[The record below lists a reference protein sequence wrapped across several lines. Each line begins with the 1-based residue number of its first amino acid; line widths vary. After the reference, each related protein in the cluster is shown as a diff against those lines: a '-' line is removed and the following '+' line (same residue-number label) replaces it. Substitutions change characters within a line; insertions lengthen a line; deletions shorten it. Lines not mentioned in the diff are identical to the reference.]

1 MPSVVE
7 VVTVK
12 LPFSSIAFE
21 VIEIK
26 PADEMP
32 AMVLTVPTVNVELLA
47 TVSDA
52 IPVAAIVLKL
62 FEVFD
67 SV

>member
-1 MPSVVE
+1 MVD

-26 PADEMP
+26 PADEIP
-32 AMVLTVPTVNVELLA
+32 AMVLTVPTVNVDPLA
-47 TVSDA
+47 TVRDA
-52 IPVAAIVLKL
+52 MPVAAMVLKL